1 MATRRI
7 AHSTYARIGFEYR
20 RAMEITDA
28 VALPV
33 PG

>member
-7 AHSTYARIGFEYR
+7 AHSAYARIGFEYR
-20 RAMEITDA
+20 GAMENTDA
-28 VALPV
+28 VALPS